1 MRKEYLLIGGALGSA
16 LSLIGGL
23 LTIIGVFLRWG
34 RLSLISGWDMI
45 TTTISGGNRIVF
57 LVLIFGIVG
66 FFGGLV
72 LVSAFIGN
80 LALAVKRRI
89 TYFLILEGFIAAV
102 LCMWYYVEYVSPHS
116 LPYGFFVSWLGV
128 VLLLIGSFITMGSLG
143 RSQKEK

>member
-1 MRKEYLLIGGALGSA
+1 MKKENILIGVALGSA

-45 TTTISGGNRIVF
+45 TTTISGGNLIVF

-80 LALAVKRRI
+80 WTLAVKRRI
-89 TYFLILEGFIAAV
+89 TYFLILVGFIAAV
-102 LCMWYYVEYVSPHS
+102 LCAWYFAEYVSPHP
-116 LPYGFFVSWLGV
+116 LPYGFIVSWLGA
-128 VLLLIGSFITMGSLG
+128 VLLVIGSATDETLL
-143 RSQKEK
+143 RLPRRAR